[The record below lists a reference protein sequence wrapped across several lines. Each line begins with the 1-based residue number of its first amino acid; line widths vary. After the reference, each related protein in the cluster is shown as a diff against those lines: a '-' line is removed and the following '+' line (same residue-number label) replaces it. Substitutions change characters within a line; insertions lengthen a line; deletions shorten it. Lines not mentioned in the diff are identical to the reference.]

1 MENEEAKKERI
12 RSLKQKLDAPRM
24 VGEGDIV
31 PFAWRQP
38 LGRTGQRMNRYYKT
52 LTSGERE
59 RNLPAISD
67 KEP

>member
-38 LGRTGQRMNRYYKT
+38 LGSAGRRMNRYYKT
-52 LTSGERE
+52 LASGERA
-59 RNLPAISD
+59 RNLPVISD
-67 KEP
+67 EDR